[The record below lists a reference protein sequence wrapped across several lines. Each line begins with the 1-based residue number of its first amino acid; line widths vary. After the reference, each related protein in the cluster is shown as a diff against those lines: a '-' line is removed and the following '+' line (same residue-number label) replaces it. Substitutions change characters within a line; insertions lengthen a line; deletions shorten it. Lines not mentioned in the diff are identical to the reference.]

1 MDIAQMKGRT
11 METMMSWV
19 QPLHST
25 LASRELKDMYE
36 VSNREVRN
44 LGLEPK
50 T

>member
-25 LASRELKDMYE
+25 LASSELSDMYE
-36 VSNREVRN
+36 VYNKEVRK
-44 LGLEPK
+44 LGIKPK